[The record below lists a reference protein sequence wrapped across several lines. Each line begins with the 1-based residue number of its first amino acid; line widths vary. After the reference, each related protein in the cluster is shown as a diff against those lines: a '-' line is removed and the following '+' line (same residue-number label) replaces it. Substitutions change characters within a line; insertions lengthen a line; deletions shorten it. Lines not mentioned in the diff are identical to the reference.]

1 MPPISYCSLDE
12 AWGMQKKFNKDE
24 NNINRFDKLSEDSQK
39 ERNTVI
45 DNMNYVE
52 RNTKNNNNSPN
63 SEGSRRDCSYADPL
77 DLPKVVGATKEQMI
91 PNDITSRQALIGTS
105 EFQKYR
111 TNSMDKVVPLK
122 STSNN
127 LNDNNDSNKSYKKD
141 IICNDIEKEKQRYKE
156 RLAFL
161 ENELQKCKNY
171 LEICRSTTSPTKTFQ
186 NMIPENSEENTIES
200 FQNSNNNSY
209 NSFYTSNTSTDIID
223 LIFLIIIGLVIIFI
237 MNSIF
242 KLGKSIGSR

>member
-12 AWGMQKKFNKDE
+12 AWGIQKKPNKEE

-45 DNMNYVE
+45 DNMNYIE
-52 RNTKNNNNSPN
+52 RNIKNNNSD
-63 SEGSRRDCSYADPL
+63 SKELLYDKSHY
-77 DLPKVVGATKEQMI
+77 PKSDE
-91 PNDITSRQALIGTS
+91 
-105 EFQKYR
+105 KYKI
-111 TNSMDKVVPLK
+111 NPMDKVLPLK
-122 STSNN
+122 STSNI
-127 LNDNNDSNKSYKKD
+127 LNDNNNFNKKELN
-141 IICNDIEKEKQRYKE
+141 NDDNDNDNNKEKNYYKE

-161 ENELQKCKNY
+161 ENELKKCKNY
-171 LEICRSTTSPTKTFQ
+171 LEIYK
-186 NMIPENSEENTIES
+186 NKDIENNIES

-209 NSFYTSNTSTDIID
+209 NSFATSNTSNDIID

-242 KLGKSIGSR
+242 KLGKSLGAR

>member
-12 AWGMQKKFNKDE
+12 AWGIQKKPNKEE

-45 DNMNYVE
+45 DNMNYIE
-52 RNTKNNNNSPN
+52 RNSKNNN
-63 SEGSRRDCSYADPL
+63 SESKESLYDKSHYPKSDSIRSVSRQVLADP
-77 DLPKVVGATKEQMI
+77 
-91 PNDITSRQALIGTS
+91 S
-105 EFQKYR
+105 ENEKYKM
-111 TNSMDKVVPLK
+111 NPMNKVVPLK
-122 STSNN
+122 STSNI
-127 LNDNNDSNKSYKKD
+127 LNDTNNSNKKD
-141 IICNDIEKEKQRYKE
+141 LNYDDKEKNYYKE

-171 LEICRSTTSPTKTFQ
+171 LEIYKNKEN
-186 NMIPENSEENTIES
+186 NMENTIES
-200 FQNSNNNSY
+200 FQNSNNNSF
-209 NSFYTSNTSTDIID
+209 STSNTSNDIID

-242 KLGKSIGSR
+242 KLGKSIGAR

>member
-12 AWGMQKKFNKDE
+12 AWGIQKKPNKEE

-45 DNMNYVE
+45 DNMNYIE
-52 RNTKNNNNSPN
+52 RNSKNNNSDSKELLYDKSHYPK
-63 SEGSRRDCSYADPL
+63 L
-77 DLPKVVGATKEQMI
+77 DSIRSV
-91 PNDITSRQALIGTS
+91 SRQVLIDPA
-105 EFQKYR
+105 ENEKYKM
-111 TNSMDKVVPLK
+111 NPMNKVAPLK
-122 STSNN
+122 SSSNI
-127 LNDNNDSNKSYKKD
+127 LNDTNNSNKKD
-141 IICNDIEKEKQRYKE
+141 LNYDDKEKNYYKE
-156 RLAFL
+156 RLTFL

-171 LEICRSTTSPTKTFQ
+171 LEIYKNKEN
-186 NMIPENSEENTIES
+186 NMENTIES

-209 NSFYTSNTSTDIID
+209 NSFATSNTSNDIID

-242 KLGKSIGSR
+242 KLGKSIGAR

>member
-12 AWGMQKKFNKDE
+12 AWGIQKKPNKEE

-45 DNMNYVE
+45 DNMNYIE
-52 RNTKNNNNSPN
+52 RNIKNNNSD
-63 SEGSRRDCSYADPL
+63 SKGLLYDKSHY
-77 DLPKVVGATKEQMI
+77 PKSDGIIHSFATPTTFGKSSNPVE
-91 PNDITSRQALIGTS
+91 N
-105 EFQKYR
+105 EKYKM
-111 TNSMDKVVPLK
+111 NPMNKVAPLK
-122 STSNN
+122 STSNI
-127 LNDNNDSNKSYKKD
+127 LNDTNKKD
-141 IICNDIEKEKQRYKE
+141 LINDDNDKEKIYYKE

-171 LEICRSTTSPTKTFQ
+171 LEIYQ
-186 NMIPENSEENTIES
+186 NTNKENTIES

-209 NSFYTSNTSTDIID
+209 NSFATSNTSNDIID

-242 KLGKSIGSR
+242 KLGKSIGGR